1 MLKNID
7 AYILRRHKVASD
19 FLKSPEQ
26 QILYTCI
33 DNSQMCILSTWCH
46 DLRVQ
51 YLTIIMDQELI
62 FRSSAV
68 SCVGLGN
75 AFIDSWR

>member
-1 MLKNID
+1 MYYKIHHHMLKNID

-51 YLTIIMDQELI
+51 YLTINHGSGTHL
-62 FRSSAV
+62 
-68 SCVGLGN
+68 
-75 AFIDSWR
+75 